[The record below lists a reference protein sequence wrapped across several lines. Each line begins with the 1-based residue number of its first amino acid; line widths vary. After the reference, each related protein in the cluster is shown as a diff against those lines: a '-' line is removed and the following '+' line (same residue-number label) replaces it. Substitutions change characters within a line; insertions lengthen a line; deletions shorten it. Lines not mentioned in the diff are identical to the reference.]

1 MKPAPAGHA
10 VVVGGTKGLGLVVV
24 ERFLAREFVVTVLS
38 RKPSNQHAGNPRI
51 YHLAA
56 DLENPQEIHG
66 IWTRACA
73 QAGPVR
79 YLALCQRFRGSG
91 DSWAGE
97 MQVGLGASRS
107 LIEGF
112 GDCFCDSGDRGIGVV
127 SSVYAQFVGGSQP
140 VGYHVVKAGLNSMVR
155 YYAWVLGRRGI
166 RVNAIMPLT
175 YMKQESRQFYE
186 NNTKLLEVYDRF
198 VPLRRMGEAEDCAN
212 AIDFLCSDKAAFING
227 QSLFIDGGVSVV
239 WPEEVAKTI
248 AGV

>member
-1 MKPAPAGHA
+1 MTTAPAGHA
-10 VVVGGTKGLGLVVV
+10 VVAGGTKGLGLVVV
-24 ERFLAREFVVTVLS
+24 ERFLARGFAVTVLS
-38 RKPSNQHAGNPRI
+38 RKPSDRHLGHPQIR
-51 YHLAA
+51 HLAV
-56 DLENPQEIHG
+56 DLENPQDIQG
-66 IWTRACA
+66 IWMQACA

-79 YLALCQRFRGSG
+79 YMALCQRFRGPG

-97 MQVGLGASRS
+97 IQVGLGASRS

-140 VGYHVVKAGLNSMVR
+140 IGYHVVKAGLNSMVR

-175 YMKQESRQFYE
+175 YMKQESRQFYQS
-186 NNTKLLEVYDRF
+186 NTELLDVYDRF

-227 QSLFIDGGVSVV
+227 QSLFVDGGVSVV
-239 WPEEVAKTI
+239 WPEEVAKSI